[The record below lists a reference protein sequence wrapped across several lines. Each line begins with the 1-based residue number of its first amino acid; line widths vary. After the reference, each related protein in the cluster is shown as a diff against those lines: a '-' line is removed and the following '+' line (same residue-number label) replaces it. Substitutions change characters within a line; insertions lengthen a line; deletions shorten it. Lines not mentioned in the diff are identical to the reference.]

1 MIDPGLLKK
10 VLWIKKFL
18 NKSFNDSVDINGEE
32 CLHFPT
38 FRKSEITVSQDE
50 DLLSYLSEKIETLR
64 REPPLVPAP
73 NLPGHVHLC

>member
-1 MIDPGLLKK
+1 MSGEKCTVIPASLT
-10 VLWIKKFL
+10 
-18 NKSFNDSVDINGEE
+18 SFERSGWPAS
-32 CLHFPT
+32 LHFPT

-50 DLLSYLSEKIETLR
+50 DLLSYLSEKIETLK